1 MTLLGFKRASS
12 HESDVSENDKNQCNE
27 LESPLQQTV
36 NVILYHAIKLS
47 LNFPL
52 TVNYKKYHSLQTSF
66 LLLKFVK
73 IETIE
78 SFVSRTNA
86 LLVWHININR

>member
-1 MTLLGFKRASS
+1 MLGFKRASS
-12 HESDVSENDKNQCNE
+12 HESDVSENEQNQCNE
-27 LESPLQQTV
+27 LESPLQQTA

-47 LNFPL
+47 LNLPF
-52 TVNYKKYHSLQTSF
+52 TVNYKRYHCLQTSF

-86 LLVWHININR
+86 LLVWQINITR